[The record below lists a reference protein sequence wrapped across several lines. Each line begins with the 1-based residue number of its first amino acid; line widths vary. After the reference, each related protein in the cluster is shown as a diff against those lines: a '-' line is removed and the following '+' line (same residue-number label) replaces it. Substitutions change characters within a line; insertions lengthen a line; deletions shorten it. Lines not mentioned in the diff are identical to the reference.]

1 MNRWFVVALLCLSG
15 FAFFHFRKVESE
27 TAFAE
32 NAEASRKVLLLAGFE
47 SNNIVSYDIET
58 NVARDVIIFTELMSP
73 RGIGQSSSGDLYVAT
88 RQGNKNVIRI
98 GLPDARLEISD
109 FTEPIGRYG
118 PAQSYVDDG
127 DQIYVAGDTTHEVRV
142 YLPDG
147 TLGRS
152 YQGKSIGGNVCGFA
166 VSGQEL
172 FTTHLFRG
180 AVGKHTLGV
189 DLPPM
194 RFQMDPEV
202 MKNAYGVLMD
212 ADGKL
217 LVGGSRGN
225 GQVLE
230 LDAGTGEVL
239 GVFVDL
245 EEHGLGG
252 VNSMAHFKERGSY
265 FVATAS
271 GLIELDDTGRFVG
284 RHDIDFIGNV
294 AAICIARDP
303 QAVDRMALM
312 VSAGG
317 MDFR

>member
-1 MNRWFVVALLCLSG
+1 M
-15 FAFFHFRKVESE
+15 
-27 TAFAE
+27 
-32 NAEASRKVLLLAGFE
+32 
-47 SNNIVSYDIET
+47 
-58 NVARDVIIFTELMSP
+58 
-73 RGIGQSSSGDLYVAT
+73 GISTWRQT

-98 GLPDARLEISD
+98 GLTDAGLEISD

-118 PAQSYVDDG
+118 PAQIYVDDG
-127 DQIYVAGDTTHEVRV
+127 DQIYVADDTTHEVRV

-166 VSGQEL
+166 VSGQSS

-252 VNSMAHFKERGSY
+252 VNSMVHFK
-265 FVATAS
+265 
-271 GLIELDDTGRFVG
+271 
-284 RHDIDFIGNV
+284 
-294 AAICIARDP
+294 
-303 QAVDRMALM
+303 
-312 VSAGG
+312 
-317 MDFR
+317 